1 MRFKRLL
8 KLGDHPVYLL
18 FDYLEDETNLT
29 QVAAYSRKDW
39 QMATLATVDAQE
51 MLHDL
56 HQARENFGTI
66 FQASPAI
73 LCIIQLNSL
82 RYSDINHAYEQCT
95 GYRRAEVIGK
105 ASLKLGLWSTVEDRD
120 RMFRSLLTHGR
131 VPQSEQVF
139 QTRSG
144 ESLITLLS
152 AEIIQF
158 DGRPCAL
165 VTAEDITV
173 RKQAEEARL
182 VLSQRLINAQEA
194 ESRRVGQ
201 ELHDSINQS
210 LAMLIMDLERTRMS
224 LTDSSLDTVA
234 RLARLSGKLKEVSQ
248 DVSNLSHRLHS
259 SKLDLLGLGVAAK
272 ALSREFSEQSEIN
285 AHCECSGVPEDLSP
299 EVSLCFFRVMQE
311 ALHNIAKHSQ
321 ATEIDIQLNGTCDF
335 LHLTISD
342 NGVGFVQN
350 ATKQRPGLG
359 LISMCER
366 LHLIGGKLMITTK
379 PGSGTRIEAILPMT
393 NATAKT
399 VDDNHLFLLDPYQPE
414 RRV

>member
-1 MRFKRLL
+1 
-8 KLGDHPVYLL
+8 
-18 FDYLEDETNLT
+18 
-29 QVAAYSRKDW
+29 
-39 QMATLATVDAQE
+39 MATLATVDVEE
-51 MLHDL
+51 MDHDL
-56 HQARENFGTI
+56 HQARENFARI

-73 LCIIQLNSL
+73 LCIIQLDGL
-82 RYSDINHAYEQCT
+82 RYRDVNHAYEQRT
-95 GYRRAEVIGK
+95 GYRRADVLGK

-120 RMFRSLLTHGR
+120 RMFQRLLTHGR
-131 VPQSEQVF
+131 VPQSEEVF
-139 QTRSG
+139 QTQRG

-182 VLSQRLINAQEA
+182 VLAQRLINAQEA

-259 SKLDLLGLGVAAK
+259 SKLDLLGLEVAVK
-272 ALSREFSEQSEIN
+272 ALSREFSEQYQMI
-285 AHCECSGVPEDLSP
+285 ARCECSGVPESLSP
-299 EVSLCFFRVMQE
+299 EASLCFFRVMQE
-311 ALHNIAKHSQ
+311 ALHNIAKHSH
-321 ATEIDIQLNGTCDF
+321 ATEIDIQLNGTCDS

-342 NGVGFVQN
+342 NGVGFVQK
-350 ATKQRPGLG
+350 ATEARPGLG

-366 LHLIGGKLMITTK
+366 LHLIGGKLIITTK
-379 PGSGTRIEAILPMT
+379 PGSGTRIEAIFPLIH
-393 NATAKT
+393 ATAKT
-399 VDDNHLFLLDPYQPE
+399 VDDNHLFYSTLTNQSH
-414 RRV
+414 RRRQTCPPIDLAARP

>member
-1 MRFKRLL
+1 M
-8 KLGDHPVYLL
+8 YLV
-18 FDYLEDETNLT
+18 FDCLEDETNLT
-29 QVAAYSRKDW
+29 QVAAYSREDR
-39 QMATLATVDAQE
+39 QMATLATVDVEE
-51 MLHDL
+51 MDHDL
-56 HQARENFGTI
+56 HQARENFATI

-73 LCIIQLNSL
+73 LCIIELNSL
-82 RYSDINHAYEQCT
+82 RYCDINHSYEQCT
-95 GYRRAEVIGK
+95 GYSRADVLGK
-105 ASLKLGLWSTVEDRD
+105 AGLKLGLWSTVEDRD
-120 RMFRSLLTHGR
+120 RMFRRLITHGH
-131 VPQSEQVF
+131 VPQNEEVF
-139 QTRSG
+139 QTKRG
-144 ESLITLLS
+144 EPLITLLS

-182 VLSQRLINAQEA
+182 VLAQRLINAQEA

-210 LAMLIMDLERTRMS
+210 LAMLIMDLERTRSS

-259 SKLDLLGLGVAAK
+259 SKLDLLGLEVAVK
-272 ALSREFSEQSEIN
+272 ALSREFSEQCQIN
-285 AHCECSGVPEDLSP
+285 ARCECSGVPEDLSP

-311 ALHNIAKHSQ
+311 ALHNIAKHSH
-321 ATEIDIQLNGTCDF
+321 ATELDIRLNGTCDF

-350 ATKQRPGLG
+350 ATKARPGLG

-366 LHLIGGKLMITTK
+366 LHLIGGKLIITTK
-379 PGSGTRIEAILPMT
+379 PGSGTRIEAIFPMR
-393 NATAKT
+393 NATAET

-414 RRV
+414 GRD